1 MEVKMMI
8 QLSNRW
14 LTHALLRAMMVLSIV
29 GQAQGQQTDNQFL
42 EQGAARVLRALD
54 DGGT

>member
-1 MEVKMMI
+1 MMI

-42 EQGAARVLRALD
+42 EQGAARILKALD